1 MLPRL
6 QFLENSL
13 GWVLPPRWVTYLMA
27 RGLGFT
33 LWLLYPP
40 PRGSSVWLHECA
52 HITVV
57 PSRMSDLS
65 RQENKETTCLW
76 WSSHKSHAIVCSRI
90 YASEMSYRSWTHA
103 QGMRLGSHMFGGGV
117 PKSVQI
123 YLRAFKLKIQ
133 FCWRKRSRAERV
145 ICRSVAG
152 WRSLVIRQRQRDWK
166 GLTLSIGTRNH
177 YRHVRHDSVS

>member
-1 MLPRL
+1 M
-6 QFLENSL
+6 
-13 GWVLPPRWVTYLMA
+13 V

-52 HITVV
+52 HTVV

-90 YASEMSYRSWTHA
+90 YASETSYRNWTYA
-103 QGMRLGSHMFGGGV
+103 QGTRFGSHMFGGGV
-117 PKSVQI
+117 SKSVQI
-123 YLRAFKLKIQ
+123 YLRAFKLEIEALKMQ

-145 ICRSVAG
+145 FCRSVAG
-152 WRSLVIRQRQRDWK
+152 WRSLVIRQWQWDWK
-166 GLTLSIGTRNH
+166 GLTLRIGKRNH
-177 YRHVRHDSVS
+177 YRHVRHDSIS